1 MLFRSKIH
9 PNSKYDYSLVN
20 FLRMDSKVQ
29 IICSKHGIFQQTPNQ
44 HIRGKGCYKCK
55 NLTKD
60 ETIKQFQKVHQDK
73 YDYSL
78 VDYKNSNTKVK
89 IICPKHGIFEQR
101 PSDHKRK
108 AGCPICSK
116 EYQKINE
123 EVRNNDELKDMITK
137 EQALF
142 QMINDVQQAMT
153 KPIGDLYDDL
163 KAK

>member
-1 MLFRSKIH
+1 
-9 PNSKYDYSLVN
+9 
-20 FLRMDSKVQ
+20 MDSAKYN
-29 IICSKHGIFQQTPNQ
+29 I
-44 HIRGKGCYKCK
+44 
-55 NLTKD
+55 L
-60 ETIKQFQKVHQDK
+60 DK
-73 YDYSL
+73 Y
-78 VDYKNSNTKVK
+78 KNETEDV
-89 IICPKHGIFEQR
+89 Q
-101 PSDHKRK
+101 
-108 AGCPICSK
+108 K

>member
-1 MLFRSKIH
+1 MLLHLIERQEPVIKNNPALGEYKLIDDLGGLMHGTYLQATNSESQDKDRSLVSR
-9 PNSKYDYSLVN
+9 NSMSETASLVN
-20 FLRMDSKVQ
+20 YRAATDFSGYGHLKNNTESLDLYQRMDKLQQQ
-29 IICSKHGIFQQTPNQ
+29 ILAAQ
-44 HIRGKGCYKCK
+44 
-55 NLTKD
+55 
-60 ETIKQFQKVHQDK
+60 
-73 YDYSL
+73 
-78 VDYKNSNTKVK
+78 NSGQ
-89 IICPKHGIFEQR
+89 PLSEEAQ
-101 PSDHKRK
+101 
-108 AGCPICSK
+108 K

>member
-1 MLFRSKIH
+1 MTFRSLKKAFLFKMVNI
-9 PNSKYDYSLVN
+9 YDNANQLAKDLQETEQFKDLKKSLEN
-20 FLRMDSKVQ
+20 LKNNPESLDLYQRMDKLQQQILAAQNSGQPLSEDVQ
-29 IICSKHGIFQQTPNQ
+29 
-44 HIRGKGCYKCK
+44 
-55 NLTKD
+55 
-60 ETIKQFQKVHQDK
+60 
-73 YDYSL
+73 
-78 VDYKNSNTKVK
+78 
-89 IICPKHGIFEQR
+89 
-101 PSDHKRK
+101 
-108 AGCPICSK
+108 K